1 MESEPEMASNLM
13 QEVEAIQIQP
23 QYSNKWVWMVEP
35 RGEYTTKS
43 AYGLLS
49 QEGQVED
56 NNDKVVFVDLWKMK
70 VPNKVQH
77 FLWRL
82 VWDRLPTR
90 KNLRRR
96 NVDLENARCPPCL
109 THTRMRYTFSSTA
122 QRCCLCGGNVYLGYK
137 SNLFFQQI
145 QHIHTIRVRE
155 QRERVNIENR
165 KRRN

>member
-56 NNDKVVFVDLWKMK
+56 NNDKVVFVEYG
-70 VPNKVQH
+70 
-77 FLWRL
+77 L
-82 VWDRLPTR
+82 VFNSRDGV
-90 KNLRRR
+90 KQ
-96 NVDLENARCPPCL
+96 EN
-109 THTRMRYTFSSTA
+109 M
-122 QRCCLCGGNVYLGYK
+122 V
-137 SNLFFQQI
+137 
-145 QHIHTIRVRE
+145 
-155 QRERVNIENR
+155 
-165 KRRN
+165 